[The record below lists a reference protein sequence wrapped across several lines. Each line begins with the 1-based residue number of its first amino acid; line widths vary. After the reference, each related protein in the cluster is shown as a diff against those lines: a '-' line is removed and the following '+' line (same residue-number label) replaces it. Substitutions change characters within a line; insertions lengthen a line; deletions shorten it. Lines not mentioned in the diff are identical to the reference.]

1 MISFAAAKIGQPS
14 STIDRILTEST
25 RRLAAAGIETAA
37 QEAAW
42 LLESV
47 LSLKPLQLRVNGAQR
62 PTAAQC
68 AQIESLVAR
77 RCAREPLQYLLGT
90 QEFCERA
97 FEVTPAVLIPRPET
111 ELLIAEIAARAASGF
126 HGVLVDVGTGSGC
139 LAVTL
144 ACRYPRATI
153 VAIDRSAEALSV
165 AQRNAQ
171 RHGVADR
178 IEWCQG
184 DLLSPLGTDEWRA
197 RVSVIVA
204 NPPYIPDGEFDRLQ
218 AEVAHFEPRLA
229 LAGGPDG
236 LVYYR
241 RLIPDAQ
248 TYLSPGGWLVLE
260 VGMGQAHAVAELIVA
275 AGGYGPVSITNDHAQ
290 IPRVVA
296 AERRGA

>member
-1 MISFAAAKIGQPS
+1 MTSSPATLIGQPS
-14 STIDRILTEST
+14 ATIERIMTEST
-25 RRLAAAGIETAA
+25 RRLAAAGIDTAA
-37 QEAAW
+37 REVAW

-47 LSLKPLQLRVNGAQR
+47 LALTPLHLRVNGAQR

-77 RCAREPLQYLLGT
+77 RCVREPLQYLLGT
-90 QEFCERA
+90 QEFCGRA

-111 ELLIAEIAARAASGF
+111 ELLIAEIATRAASDF
-126 HGVLVDVGTGSGC
+126 HGVIVDVGTGSGC

-178 IEWCQG
+178 IEWRQG
-184 DLLSPLGTDEWRA
+184 DLLSPLEGSDWPA

-218 AEVAHFEPRLA
+218 PEVANFEPRLA
-229 LAGGPDG
+229 LSGGSDG
-236 LVYYR
+236 LACYR

-248 TYLSPGGWLVLE
+248 TYLSPGGWLVME
-260 VGMGQAHAVAELIVA
+260 VGLGQAAAVTEMIVA
-275 AGGYGPVSITNDHAQ
+275 AGSYGPSFITDDLGQ

-296 AERRGA
+296 AERRVV